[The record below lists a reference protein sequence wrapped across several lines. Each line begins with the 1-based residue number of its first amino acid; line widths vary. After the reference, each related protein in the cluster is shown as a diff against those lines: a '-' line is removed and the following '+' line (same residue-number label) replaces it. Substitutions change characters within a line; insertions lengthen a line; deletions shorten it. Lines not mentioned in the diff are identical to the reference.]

1 MPIPFLGILAVAGG
15 LIGAGKVIDSM
26 DTMDR
31 AKSINREAKRI
42 AEKAS
47 EKRDDAREA
56 TNKALAKLGKTKISI
71 MAGNIS
77 RFAENYSRIKN
88 IRLKDSAGLKEL
100 VDFDPNGKD
109 FLEMKNA
116 GFEAKEL
123 AAGGVGSIAVGA
135 LTAAGAYS
143 AVGMLGAAST
153 GTAISALSG
162 AAATNATLAWLG
174 GGALSIGGGGMALGT
189 VVLGGLVAAPALI
202 VAGLFMGSKADEALS
217 KAKSQRDEARKY
229 KQDVDNLCTV
239 MEAISE
245 RANQIRILLEDLDD
259 EFDSLVNK
267 MIDIIEVSGNDWQQ
281 YSKDEKI
288 FIGIVINVAKTIKTV
303 IDTPLLTEDGTFRDN
318 ETAELIFNFG
328 RQAI

>member
-135 LTAAGAYS
+135 VTAAGAYS
-143 AVGMLGAAST
+143 AVGM
-153 GTAISALSG
+153 
-162 AAATNATLAWLG
+162 G
-174 GGALSIGGGGMALGT
+174 G
-189 VVLGGLVAAPALI
+189 
-202 VAGLFMGSKADEALS
+202 D
-217 KAKSQRDEARKY
+217 Q
-229 KQDVDNLCTV
+229 C
-239 MEAISE
+239 
-245 RANQIRILLEDLDD
+245 
-259 EFDSLVNK
+259 
-267 MIDIIEVSGNDWQQ
+267 
-281 YSKDEKI
+281 
-288 FIGIVINVAKTIKTV
+288 
-303 IDTPLLTEDGTFRDN
+303 
-318 ETAELIFNFG
+318 NFG
-328 RQAI
+328 LARWRSTVDRRRRYGTRYCSFGRLGCGSCLDCRGIIYGLESGRSSKQSKIATRRSP